1 MDELTEKIKEIID
14 IEIEK
19 YLSQQK
25 RNVNI
30 PFRRIYNE
38 LILLELLTMVK
49 KFPNLRFFQ
58 LLSNL
63 GYEVTYNGKDCF
75 YEENYETLKKIRE
88 NKERFL

>member
-1 MDELTEKIKEIID
+1 MDELTEKIRELID
-14 IEIEK
+14 IEIKK

-25 RNVNI
+25 RNV
-30 PFRRIYNE
+30 PFRRISNE
-38 LILLELLTMVK
+38 LILEELRTMIE

-63 GYEVTYNGKDCF
+63 GYDVSYNGKDCF

>member
-1 MDELTEKIKEIID
+1 MNELTEKIKELID
-14 IEIEK
+14 TEIEK

-30 PFRRIYNE
+30 PFRRISNE
-38 LILLELLTMVK
+38 LILEELRTMIE

-63 GYEVTYNGKDCF
+63 GYDVSYNGKDCF